1 MTPSR
6 IRATIIADRA
16 SWVRRMLEGL
26 RSLPGESEVSFHSD
40 PRTVAAAESYLRRGL
55 EALLDLGRHIVA
67 KGFGRVVV
75 EYKDIPITLHEIGI
89 LAEREAGLLR
99 DMAGYRNR
107 LVHFYSEVTP
117 QELFHIRSSRLADIE
132 DVLSALLHWLQAHP
146 ELMDQSQG

>member
-1 MTPSR
+1 MPSR
-6 IRATIIADRA
+6 MRATIIADRA

-26 RSLPGESEVSFHSD
+26 RSLPGESVESFLCD
-40 PRTVAAAESYLRRGL
+40 PRTVAATESYLRRGL
-55 EALLDLGRHIVA
+55 EALLDLGRHILA
-67 KGFGRVVV
+67 KGFSRAVV
-75 EYKDIPITLHEIGI
+75 EYKDIPIQLREIGV

-146 ELMDQSQG
+146 ELMDQT

>member
-1 MTPSR
+1 
-6 IRATIIADRA
+6 
-16 SWVRRMLEGL
+16 MLEGL
-26 RSLPGESEVSFHSD
+26 RSLPGKSEESFLSD
-40 PRTVAAAESYLRRGL
+40 ARTVAAAESYLRRGL

-67 KGFGRVVV
+67 KGFGRAVV

-117 QELFHIRSSRLADIE
+117 QEIFHIRSSRLTDIE
-132 DVLSALLHWLQAHP
+132 DVLSALLRWLQAHP